1 MTHERTGESP
11 VGAVA
16 STPPNRNSVIPP
28 LLSAGV
34 TSWIEDPA
42 GGRARGP
49 RGLARAWVEALVRPR
64 RLFANGV
71 APGDQAPALTFAV
84 AVAAAFALGWMVADP
99 SVVPGVVASL
109 PVSAIVVFLVVV
121 ALAAPVGLHLT
132 AAVATVSVILASVE
146 IDGGLGLRDRG
157 GVSETVQVVAYA
169 SSPMALAGAPVPAL
183 RIACGAYAA
192 ALLLIGFRVVH
203 GASWPRTL
211 VAGVPPALLGYGVGY
226 RVIASVR
233 SVIA

>member
-1 MTHERTGESP
+1 
-11 VGAVA
+11 
-16 STPPNRNSVIPP
+16 
-28 LLSAGV
+28 V
-34 TSWIEDPA
+34 TSWIEDPV

-49 RGLARAWVEALVRPR
+49 RGLARAWVETLVRPR

-84 AVAAAFALGWMVADP
+84 AVAAAFTLGWMVAEP
-99 SVVPGVVASL
+99 SAVPGIVASL
-109 PVSAIVVFLVVV
+109 PLSAVVTLLVVI

-146 IDGGLGLRDRG
+146 FDDGLALRDRG

-169 SSPMALAGAPVPAL
+169 SSPMALAGPPVPAL

-192 ALLLIGFRVVH
+192 VLLFVGFRTVH
-203 GASWPRTL
+203 RTTPLRTL
-211 VAGVPPALLGYGVGY
+211 VAAAPPALLGYGVGY
-226 RVIASVR
+226 RVIASLRVLLG
-233 SVIA
+233 

>member
-1 MTHERTGESP
+1 M
-11 VGAVA
+11 
-16 STPPNRNSVIPP
+16 
-28 LLSAGV
+28 
-34 TSWIEDPA
+34 TSWIEDPV

-49 RGLARAWVEALVRPR
+49 RGLARAWVETLARPR

-84 AVAAAFALGWMVADP
+84 AVAAAFALGWMAAEP
-99 SVVPGVVASL
+99 SVVPGIVASV
-109 PVSAIVVFLVVV
+109 PVSALVAFLVVV

-132 AAVATVSVILASVE
+132 AAVATVSVVLASVE
-146 IDGGLGLRDRG
+146 LDDGLSLRDRG

-169 SSPMALAGAPVPAL
+169 SSPMALAGPPVPAL

-203 GASWPRTL
+203 GTSWPRTL
-211 VAGVPPALLGYGVGY
+211 AAGVPPALLGYGVGY

-233 SVIA
+233 TVLA